1 VRHFHRSI
9 LSYLTGTIASLIASI
24 ALAWDGTPTGIPG
37 QIDVAQGSGLGYRIY
52 LSPAVSMCGNS
63 NAWAYLN
70 TTDINYSTYVA
81 TIMMAKAQGLI
92 FWSTQR
98 WTRTDSATLATF
110 RSCS

>member
-1 VRHFHRSI
+1 MRHSHRRI
-9 LSYLTGTIASLIASI
+9 LSYLTGTTASLIASL

-63 NAWAYLN
+63 NTWAYLN

-81 TIMMAKAQGLI
+81 TIMMAKAQGFSILVYTTVDANGYCHI
-92 FWSTQR
+92 GYLSQ
-98 WTRTDSATLATF
+98 L
-110 RSCS
+110 